1 MQPSSGRCQA
11 ERAGRTLA
19 PPSRGRSVNRHA
31 RSSRVAAPL
40 ISCRAI
46 RTTIFAVS
54 VLSRAPPGARR
65 RSAVPSWFSDATAS
79 TRNRSKTFVLV
90 ESFHPVPMRR
100 TAALQLCGLLA
111 VGPALGFTPSS
122 FPLDVIRS
130 RETGPRLV
138 AWPSP
143 GLGLHIQGLG
153 ALREGPSRPGVG
165 CRQFPVPT
173 FASATQ
179 DLEAPATEGSQ
190 QELSRFSVVRPRY
203 LGEMHARHSVADLG
217 RGRN

>member
-1 MQPSSGRCQA
+1 
-11 ERAGRTLA
+11 
-19 PPSRGRSVNRHA
+19 
-31 RSSRVAAPL
+31 
-40 ISCRAI
+40 
-46 RTTIFAVS
+46 
-54 VLSRAPPGARR
+54 
-65 RSAVPSWFSDATAS
+65 
-79 TRNRSKTFVLV
+79 
-90 ESFHPVPMRR
+90 MRR

-143 GLGLHIQGLG
+143 GLGLHITSKALG
-153 ALREGPSRPGVG
+153 PFVGPSRPGVG